1 MTDLSKETTQEFT
14 NDSGYF
20 GWVQTHPYGFV
31 LSVRGK
37 KPLLHRSSCIH
48 IDRHNNPG
56 ALTERGTRKICA
68 DSKDAL
74 RRWVKEKGLG
84 SGMVLDKCHTCQP

>member
-1 MTDLSKETTQEFT
+1 MTNEVKPETDEFT

-20 GWVQTHPYGFV
+20 GWVQSHPNGFV

-37 KPLLHRSSCIH
+37 KPLLHRASCTH

-56 ALTERGTRKICA
+56 ALTERGSRKICA
-68 DSKDAL
+68 ESKDAL
-74 RRWVKEKGLG
+74 RRWVKENGLG
-84 SGMVLDKCHTCQP
+84 SGIALEKCPTCNP